1 MSVFGFHFSRL
12 NSRKAGDS
20 DRKNPDMSMH
30 DSPGSP
36 VRGTIPPTRLIA
48 YSVALA
54 ALAVALSPISIPIGI
69 AKISPTQH
77 FINVIAGALIGPWW
91 GLAVALVTSLIRN
104 AIGLGTPLAFPGSVF
119 GVVLAGLAY
128 RYTRNVYLTAL
139 GEVIGTGL
147 IGASVG
153 ALLVAPYLMGK
164 DLALTVLIL
173 PFLLSSV
180 AGAALGVM
188 GLRILRRLGYLR

>member
-1 MSVFGFHFSRL
+1 MSIH
-12 NSRKAGDS
+12 N
-20 DRKNPDMSMH
+20 
-30 DSPGSP
+30 SPGSP
-36 VRGTIPPTRLIA
+36 ARGTIPPSRLIA

-69 AKISPTQH
+69 AKVSPTQH
-77 FINVIAGALIGPWW
+77 FINVIAGALVGPWW

-128 RYTRNVYLTAL
+128 RYTHNVYFTAL

-164 DLALTVLIL
+164 DLALSILIL
-173 PFLLSSV
+173 PFLLSS
-180 AGAALGVM
+180 ATGAALGIV
-188 GLRILRRLGYLR
+188 GLRVLRRLGYLR

>member
-1 MSVFGFHFSRL
+1 MSI
-12 NSRKAGDS
+12 
-20 DRKNPDMSMH
+20 H
-30 DSPGSP
+30 DSPSS
-36 VRGTIPPTRLIA
+36 TTSAIPPARLIA

-69 AKISPTQH
+69 AKVSPTQH
-77 FINVIAGALIGPWW
+77 FINVIAGALVGPWW
-91 GLAVALVTSLIRN
+91 GLAVALVTSLVRN

-128 RYTRNVYLTAL
+128 RHTRNVYFTAL

-147 IGASVG
+147 IGAAVG

-173 PFLLSSV
+173 PFLLSSAV
-180 AGAALGVM
+180 GAALGVV
-188 GLRILRRLGYLR
+188 GLQVLRRLGYLR